1 MRVISKGRAIL
12 PFLFIISQLFL
23 LMNHIKFSRISFLL
37 ITIILFGLNAHS
49 QDRKVFGRILDSK
62 TNNALEFVTLKLADT
77 TYGTTSDKNG
87 SYFIR
92 LAPGAHKLVF
102 SYIGYFTDTT
112 DVFIEDSDI
121 ERNIYLKPS
130 EILTETIEVLGEDPA
145 YDIIRKAIK
154 YKREFKSKLNE
165 YHYNAYT
172 KYVFRSNQSPIAAD
186 SLTTEKY
193 PIIAILESETEG
205 YFEKPDKYKE
215 IVKSKR
221 ETANVNRGFA
231 IPYIV
236 NFYDEDLDLG
246 NSKITGPLAD
256 DALDYYSYKLLNITS
271 IDSTKVYKIK
281 VDGSGLYPLFDG
293 DIYISDSTFA
303 LMKVDLSVNESGLPT
318 AIDKLFFKQK
328 FSSYSDR
335 ANNFWLPTDIQIYAE
350 GGVAGIFEF
359 TGDVFTIISNYELN
373 KKTPPGIF
381 DKFIVKVLPGAK
393 KDSTYWNKHELAKS
407 SAEEQKAFGLIEK
420 KTEQNKNKVR
430 FTFDQLKLGRNTSI
444 YPLNFYHY
452 NRVEGSALQFNLS
465 SASNSRRAKFDSY
478 IGYGF
483 SDKKTKYEVKG
494 GLTLGADRSTQIDA
508 SIYRRLQPL
517 SFTMSGIYSVYN
529 SLLGLFDKQDLFDY
543 YYATGYNI
551 SASKFIIPQIQV
563 SLKYNQEKQSTAFKN
578 TDYSFRKKDQ
588 PFRDNP
594 SINDG
599 FQRLVGFG
607 LLLDPNKYKFI
618 DYGNGE
624 IERFTE
630 TSYPDLEVG
639 LDYSSNKLNS
649 SYEFRKYYALLTG
662 GNYFNRFLNVSY
674 KAGAIYFDGNVPVQS
689 LEAFNSN
696 NGIFRGD
703 FSFRTMGYREF
714 LGDNLYYLSL
724 ENDFGNIISP
734 KILFLKKIR
743 LIGFFNAGRSQIS
756 TQNLAFLPVGTNLQ
770 TDKTFIEVGFGL
782 GGILDILRLDFAWR
796 LTNRRPGSNFNFSIS
811 LLNY

>member
-1 MRVISKGRAIL
+1 MDRLKTSHISI
-12 PFLFIISQLFL
+12 LFL
-23 LMNHIKFSRISFLL
+23 LVLL
-37 ITIILFGLNAHS
+37 LVQSSHS

-121 ERNIYLKPS
+121 ERDIYMKPS
-130 EILTETIEVLGEDPA
+130 EIMTETIEVLGEDPA

-186 SLTTEKY
+186 SLTKEKY

-246 NSKITGPLAD
+246 DSKITGPLAD
-256 DALDYYSYKLLNITS
+256 DALSYYEYKLLGTTS
-271 IDSTKVYKIK
+271 IDSTKVFKIQ
-281 VDGSGLYPLFDG
+281 VDGSGLYPLFNG
-293 DIYISDSTFA
+293 TVYISDSTFA
-303 LMKVDLSVNESGLPT
+303 LMKIDLSVNESGLPT
-318 AIDKLFFKQK
+318 AIDNLNFKQK
-328 FSSYSDR
+328 FSSYTDKVNS
-335 ANNFWLPTDIQIYAE
+335 FWLPTDIQIYAE

-381 DKFIVKVLPGAK
+381 DEFVVKVLPDAK
-393 KDSTYWNKHELAKS
+393 KDSTYWNKHSLAKS
-407 SAEEQKAFGLIEK
+407 SSEEQKAFGLIEK
-420 KTEQNKNKVR
+420 KTEQNKSGVR
-430 FTFDQLKLGRNTSI
+430 LSLAELKIGRNTTI

-452 NRVEGSALQFNLS
+452 NRVEGSALEFNLS
-465 SASNSRRAKFDSY
+465 STNKSRRARFDSY

-483 SDKKTKYEVKG
+483 SDKKTKYEING
-494 GLTLGADRSTQIDA
+494 ELTLGKDRSTQIDA
-508 SIYRRLQPL
+508 SFYRRLQPL
-517 SFTMSGIYSVYN
+517 SFTISGLYSIYN
-529 SLLGLFDKQDLFDY
+529 SLMGLFDKQDLLDY
-543 YYATGYNI
+543 YYASGYNI
-551 SASKFIIPQIQV
+551 EASKFLIPQIRV
-563 SLKYNQEKQSTAFKN
+563 SIKYNQEKQFTVFKN
-578 TDYSFRKKDQ
+578 TDFSIRKGDQ
-588 PFRDNP
+588 PFRNNP
-594 SINDG
+594 PINDG
-599 FQRLVGFG
+599 FQRLIGFG

-630 TSYPDLEVG
+630 TNYPDLEVG
-639 LDYSSNKLNS
+639 LDYSSKKLNS
-649 SYEFRKYYALLTG
+649 SYEFRRYYALLTG
-662 GNYFNRFLNVSY
+662 ANYFNRFLNLSY
-674 KAGAIYFDGNVPVQS
+674 KAGAIYFNGSVPVQA
-689 LEAFNSN
+689 LEFFNSN
-696 NGIFRGD
+696 NGVFRSD
-703 FSFRTMGYREF
+703 FSFRTMNYREF
-714 LGDNLYYLSL
+714 LGDNLYYLSV
-724 ENDFGNIISP
+724 ENDFGNILSP
-734 KILFLKKIR
+734 KIIFLKKIR
-743 LIGFFNAGRSQIS
+743 LIGFFNAGRSEIS
-756 TQNLAFLPVGTNLQ
+756 TQNLAFLPAGTNPQ
-770 TDKTFIEVGFGL
+770 TDKTFIEAGFGI
-782 GGILDILRLDFAWR
+782 GGIMDLLRLDFAWR